1 MIRKLA
7 VVALAALAPFAASAT
22 TVSLDLGRSVD
33 LLQNVPFQTITFE
46 PVPVAF
52 GGGLVSVS
60 AFGTRTNGFIPQRL
74 VVTANGGLSIDGGLS
89 SQPDGEERVIDPP
102 EFLRFDFTTPVTGV
116 TVGVNLAGGPTGGGI
131 GSRFVEVFSPEG
143 ALIANVLQD
152 RLQTFTS
159 DNFLAPD
166 TLISALI
173 VRAVSGNF
181 RINRL
186 GFTLQQI
193 IEPEPPVVIEPPLSP
208 PTTPVAAVPLPP
220 AAPLLLAALAGLGLV
235 SRLSVRRSGPSASR
249 IAATPS
255 SVRLRAPS
263 RPAANGGARRG

>member
-7 VVALAALAPFAASAT
+7 VFAFAALAPFAASAT

-33 LLQNVPFQTITFE
+33 LLQNVPFQTITFDL
-46 PVPVAF
+46 VPVAF

-60 AFGTRTNGFIPQRL
+60 AFGTRPTGFIPQRL

-102 EFLRFDFTTPVTGV
+102 EFLRFDFTRPVTGV
-116 TVGVNLAGGPTGGGI
+116 TVGVNLATGPTGGGV

-152 RLQTFTS
+152 RLQTFTAN
-159 DNFLAPD
+159 DFLAPD

-173 VRAVSGNF
+173 VRAVGGNF

-186 GFTLQQI
+186 GFTLQP
-193 IEPEPPVVIEPPLSP
+193 EPEPPVVIEP
-208 PTTPVAAVPLPP
+208 PVAAVPLPP
-220 AAPLLLAALAGLGLV
+220 AAPLLLAALAGLGFV
-235 SRLSVRRSGPSASR
+235 SRLSVRRSG
-249 IAATPS
+249 
-255 SVRLRAPS
+255 LRAPRAAAMSSSAPLPEPS
-263 RPAANGGARRG
+263 RPAPNAAAPRG

>member
-7 VVALAALAPFAASAT
+7 VFAFAALAPFAASAT

-52 GGGLVSVS
+52 GGGLVTVS
-60 AFGTRTNGFIPQRL
+60 AFGARPTGFIPQRL
-74 VVTANGGLSIDGGLS
+74 VVTANGGLSIDGGLL

-102 EFLRFDFTTPVTGV
+102 EFLRFDFARPVTGV
-116 TVGVNLAGGPTGGGI
+116 TVGVNLATGITSGGVELRVGQ
-131 GSRFVEVFSPEG
+131 RFVEVFSPEG

-152 RLQTFTS
+152 RLQTFTA
-159 DNFLAPD
+159 DDFLAPD

-173 VRAVSGNF
+173 VRAVGGNF

-186 GFTLQQI
+186 GFTLQP
-193 IEPEPPVVIEPPLSP
+193 EPEPPVVIEP
-208 PTTPVAAVPLPP
+208 PVAAVPLPP
-220 AAPLLLAALAGLGLV
+220 AAPLLLAALAGLGFV
-235 SRLSVRRSGPSASR
+235 SRLSVRRSGLRAPR
-249 IAATPS
+249 AAAMPS
-255 SVRLRAPS
+255 SAPLPAPS
-263 RPAANGGARRG
+263 RPAPNGGARRG